1 MRDANTRVLL
11 APPLRSQVDTGGE
24 QFRKNRDDLLEQIA
38 VIDGLLDQAE
48 AGGGEKSMERMRQR
62 GKLPVRERIAN
73 VLDPDTPFYEI
84 SPVAAYDSDYVIGG
98 GMVVGVGLI
107 AGTECVIVA
116 NDPSVLGGALTPY
129 AAKKWMRGL
138 EIARDNRIPYVSFVE
153 SAGADMRVE
162 TGGEGKR
169 KVKVDHFDETGRFFY
184 EMIELSKLHNA
195 TVGVM
200 LCSYTEG
207 DAYEHCMSRQDIVV

>member
-11 APPLRSQVDTGGE
+11 APPLRSQVDSSSE
-24 QFRKNRDDLLEQIA
+24 QFRKNRDDVLEQIA
-38 VIDGLLDQAE
+38 VIDDLLNQAE
-48 AGGGEKSMERMRQR
+48 AGGGEKAMARMRQR

-107 AGTECVIVA
+107 AGTECLIVA

-153 SAGADMRVE
+153 SAGADLRVD
-162 TGGEGKR
+162 TGGRGQR
-169 KVKVDHFDETGRFFY
+169 KVKIDHFAETGRFFY
-184 EMIELSKLHNA
+184 EMIELSKLRIP
-195 TVGVM
+195 TVCVVFGSC
-200 LCSYTEG
+200 LLYTSPSPR
-207 DAYEHCMSRQDIVV
+207 D